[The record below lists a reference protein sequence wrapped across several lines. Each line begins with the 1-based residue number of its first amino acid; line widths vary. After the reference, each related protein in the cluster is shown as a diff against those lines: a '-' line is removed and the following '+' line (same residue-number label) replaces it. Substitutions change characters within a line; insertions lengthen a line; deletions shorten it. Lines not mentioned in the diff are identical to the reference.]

1 LINFLIMK
9 KQPTN
14 AGHCIIAIYS
24 EDKKGL
30 LGQVLVLFNKLNYE
44 VNSLNVSRTDI
55 SDVVLITIEA
65 CVPETRLGILL
76 QKIEKIVEVYRT
88 SAYQPGEMGL
98 EKVGFFRLSKQ
109 IFSASFWSLVQKYGA
124 VVSSIGED
132 ALVLRKFGSDRN
144 LQELYGQLD
153 GPHLL
158 GFCKSGLIAEESL
171 LSIDQFAG
179 G

>member
-1 LINFLIMK
+1 MK
-9 KQPTN
+9 KQPTT

-30 LGQVLVLFNKLNYE
+30 LGQVLVVFNKLNYE

-65 CVPETRLGILL
+65 RVPETRLAGLL
-76 QKIEKIVEVYRT
+76 QKIEKIVEVYRA
-88 SAYQPGEMGL
+88 SAYHPGETGL
-98 EKVGFFRLSKQ
+98 EKVGFFRLSRQ
-109 IFSASFWSLVQKYGA
+109 IFSGAFWSTVQKYGA
-124 VVSSIGED
+124 VVSSMSDD
-132 ALVLRKFGSDRN
+132 AVVLRKFGSDRN

-171 LSIDQFAG
+171 LSVEQFAG

>member
-1 LINFLIMK
+1 MK
-9 KQPTN
+9 KQKTT

-65 CVPETRLGILL
+65 CVPEARLGILL
-76 QKIEKIVEVYRT
+76 QKIEKIVEVYRAN
-88 SAYQPGEMGL
+88 AYQPGEMGL

-109 IFSASFWSLVQKYGA
+109 IFSGSFWSLVQKYGA
-124 VVSSIGED
+124 VVSSMSDD

-144 LQELYGQLD
+144 LQEFYGQLD

-171 LSIDQFAG
+171 LSVEEFGVDRN
-179 G
+179 